1 MSTGPALSVGRVV
14 RRGLSFHW
22 RSHVA
27 VVLGVAAGTAVLVGA
42 LLVGDSVRGSLR
54 GLVLDR
60 LAAIDQMLVSDR
72 FFRSE
77 LKDELLA
84 TAPGREC
91 IDKIAPAIV
100 MPSCTVE
107 LSSGSRSP
115 RSANVLLLGLDDSF
129 WSLGLGGSQPTTPI
143 EEGEIVL
150 NQPLAD
156 DLDAKVG
163 DDIVVRLPSGDGVPA
178 DSPLGRRSD
187 RIRSLAQLKVKQI
200 LPAAGLGRFD
210 LRSTQHLPR
219 NAYLPLQTIQSELRL
234 DGRINALFVAGKSAE
249 YRSWETAHRLSDALP
264 LSLDDFGLRIDRIS
278 RSFPGSEGKPQL
290 IQDCFQLTTDRLL
303 LHDDVVSAATACWH
317 RHQPQAVMTYLAMS
331 ISRAVEPERK
341 IPVSLITGVDS
352 TAELGPLQQTDG
364 TPLPWT
370 SGNELVLNSW
380 AAADLRAEKGD
391 RILVTYFEPETT
403 HGEPVLT
410 SREFTLADV
419 VALTEPVRGYDRK
432 TAAEFDRPPTRANDP
447 DLTPTVEGFTD
458 QRTIDDWDPPFPYD
472 KRSLRPQDD
481 EYWTR
486 HRTTPKAYV
495 PLATSREYFGSRFGA
510 TTSIRVPA
518 SGVEQ
523 AELERELLAVL
534 RERQIRMG
542 MEFQPIKARSLA
554 SSSGTTPFDLLFLGL
569 SFFLIASALML
580 VGLLF
585 RLGMERRAREFGT
598 LIALG
603 LSRSIQRRIW
613 IGESIGLAGAGGLLG
628 ALAGVGY
635 AWLMLVGLRT
645 WWLGAVS
652 TPFLELH
659 LTARSL
665 LIGASSGALLSVA
678 VIAWTVRGMGR
689 IAPRQLLAGSM
700 VAPTVGSTPGA
711 VVGPKLAAGM
721 LLLAVMSGIAATGL
735 AGEAQAGAF
744 VGAGAMVLA
753 ACLMLVRWRLRQ
765 TASLIR
771 LERFSLP
778 ALAADNI
785 RRKPG
790 RSVLIVG
797 LIASATFLIV
807 AMSAFRLDPRS
818 TGSGGY
824 DLIGI
829 ASQPLFEDLNLDSV
843 RQERFGVSSAALRD
857 TVIHGLRFK
866 PGDDASCNNL
876 YKPSQPRVIGIT
888 AAFRDFF
895 DPQSG
900 RSFGWAAYESSTSA
914 AASAPSSP
922 ANPWRLLF
930 APRSDDAIPV
940 VIDKNTAMYSLQ
952 LYGGIGERFTLTYDG
967 RPPLTFRVVGLLS
980 NSVLQGSLI
989 VSEPEFVRA
998 FPEVTGYRYFLARAP
1013 AGRHAEVADLLEE
1026 SLGDQGLDVR
1036 STADLL
1042 TDLLA
1047 VQNTYL
1053 STFQSLGALGLLL
1066 GTLGVA
1072 TAQLRNILERIAEFA
1087 VLRATGFTNRRIAIL
1102 IGLEHSIVL
1111 MLGLGVG
1118 LVAAMVAVAP
1128 HAVAGGASVPW
1139 RDLSLMFAAVVFVGW
1154 GTGLATVREAV
1165 RPAIVSAL
1173 RSD

>member
-1 MSTGPALSVGRVV
+1 
-14 RRGLSFHW
+14 
-22 RSHVA
+22 

-60 LAAIDQMLVSDR
+60 LAAMDHLLVSDR
-72 FFRSE
+72 YFRAE
-77 LKDELLA
+77 LKDALMA
-84 TAPGREC
+84 TGPGREC
-91 IDKIAPAIV
+91 IDLIAPAIV
-100 MPSCTVE
+100 IPSCAVE
-107 LSSGSRSP
+107 LTSGPKTARSTQ
-115 RSANVLLLGLDDSF
+115 VLLLGLDDSF
-129 WSLGLGGSQPTTPI
+129 WRLGPGGPRPATPI

-156 DLDAKVG
+156 DLGARVG
-163 DDIVVRLPSGDGVPA
+163 DEIVVRLPSGDGVSA

-200 LPAAGLGRFD
+200 IPAAGLGRFD

-219 NAYLPLQTIQSELRL
+219 NAYLPLQSIQSELRL
-234 DGRINALFVAGKSAE
+234 DGRINALLVAGKSAE
-249 YRSWETAHRLSDALP
+249 FRTAETARRLSDALP
-264 LSLDDFGLRIDRIS
+264 LSLDDFGLRLQRVS
-278 RSFPGSEGKPQL
+278 RTFPGADGQPRT

-303 LHDDVVSAATACWH
+303 LSDEVAAAAIDCWH

-331 ISRAVEPERK
+331 ISRAVDPDRK

-352 TAELGPLQQTDG
+352 TAELGPLQQADG
-364 TPLPWT
+364 MPLSWKAN
-370 SGNELVLNSW
+370 NELVLNSW
-380 AAADLRAEKGD
+380 AASDLRAEKGD
-391 RILVTYFEPETT
+391 RIIASYFEPETT

-458 QRTIDDWDPPFPYD
+458 QQTIDDWDPPFPYD

-481 EYWTR
+481 EYWNR
-486 HRTTPKAYV
+486 HRTTPKAFL
-495 PLATSREYFGSRFGA
+495 PLAAAREYFGSRFGA

-518 SGVEQ
+518 RNVEQ
-523 AELERELLAVL
+523 VELERQLLAEL
-534 RERQIRMG
+534 RERRIRMAL
-542 MEFQPIKARSLA
+542 EFQPIKARSLA
-554 SSSGTTPFDLLFLGL
+554 SSAGTTPFDLLFLGL

-603 LSRSIQRRIW
+603 LSRSILRRIW
-613 IGESIGLAGAGGLLG
+613 MGESIGLAGAGGVLG
-628 ALAGVGY
+628 ATAGVGY
-635 AWLMLVGLRT
+635 AWLMLVGLRS

-659 LTARSL
+659 VTVRSL
-665 LIGASSGALLSVA
+665 LIGASSGAVLSIA
-678 VIAWTVRGMGR
+678 VIAWTVRGLGSVT
-689 IAPRQLLAGSM
+689 PRRLLAGSM
-700 VAPTVGSTPGA
+700 VAPTGDSTTGA
-711 VVGPKLAAGM
+711 AAGPKLAAGVF
-721 LLLAVMSGIAATGL
+721 LLAAVSGVAATRL

-744 VGAGAMVLA
+744 VGAGALVLV
-753 ACLMLVRWRLRQ
+753 ACLILLRWRLRQ
-765 TASLIR
+765 SASLIR
-771 LERFSLP
+771 LSRFSLP

-790 RSVLIVG
+790 RSALIVG
-797 LIASATFLIV
+797 LISSATFLIV

-818 TGSGGY
+818 SGSGGY

-829 ASQPLFEDLNLDSV
+829 ASQPIFEDLNLESV
-843 RQERFGVSSAALRD
+843 RQERFGAQAAGLRG

-876 YKPSQPRVIGIT
+876 YKPSQPRVIGVT

-895 DPQSG
+895 DQPAG
-900 RSFGWAAYESSTSA
+900 PSFGWAAHETMATA
-914 AASAPSSP
+914 APSAPSSP
-922 ANPWRLLF
+922 INPWRLLF
-930 APRSDDAIPV
+930 SSRSGDAIPV

-952 LYGGIGERFTLTYDG
+952 LYGGVGELFTLAYDG
-967 RPPLTFRVVGLLS
+967 RPPVTFRVVGLLS

-989 VSEPEFVRA
+989 VSEPDFVRA
-998 FPEVTGYRYFLARAP
+998 FPDVTGYRFFLVQAAE
-1013 AGRHAEVADLLEE
+1013 GRRAEVASLLEE

-1036 STADLL
+1036 ATADVL

-1072 TAQLRNILERIAEFA
+1072 AAQLRNILERIAEFA
-1087 VLRATGFTNRRIAIL
+1087 VLRATGFTNRRIALL
-1102 IGLEHSIVL
+1102 IGLEHSIIL
-1111 MLGLGVG
+1111 LLGLGVG
-1118 LVAAMVAVAP
+1118 LLAAIVAVAP

-1139 RDLSLMFAAVVFVGW
+1139 RDLSWMFAAVVVVGL
-1154 GTGLATVREAV
+1154 GTGLTTVREAL